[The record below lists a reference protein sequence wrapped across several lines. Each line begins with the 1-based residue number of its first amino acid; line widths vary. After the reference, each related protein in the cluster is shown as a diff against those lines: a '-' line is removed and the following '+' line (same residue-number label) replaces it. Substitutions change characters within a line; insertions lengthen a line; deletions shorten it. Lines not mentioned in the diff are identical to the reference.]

1 MNPVELTKEFVSY
14 NTTSYLSNVA
24 LTKAMAKRMK
34 EAGLTVE
41 SIPYTDP
48 NGVKKLNIVGKKG
61 KGKGGLALMGHND
74 VVPAEGWAWDPFKVI
89 KKGSRIYGRGVADM
103 KGSVACMIAAAAKI
117 DARKLKSPV
126 YVVVTGDEE
135 VNCLGADVVFNKSKV
150 LKDSQVKYGII
161 GEPTLLDVVQSHKGS
176 VKISVTSKG
185 RATHSSMGT
194 GINANHKLI
203 PFLNDILAVDHELQ
217 TNPKYLNTNFTPPH
231 STLNIVIHGG
241 EQASNIT
248 TPESGATINF
258 RAMPGQNLKPLFTKI
273 RNSAKKHGVKISI
286 YDSLK
291 PLDTPTESRIV
302 QEALK
307 VTGKRKPK
315 SVAYGTDGM
324 IFGQNMELVV
334 LGPGNIKQAHTI
346 DEWIEIDQLHKGVDT
361 FGKMIHRLCIE
372 DPA

>member
-1 MNPVELTKEFVSY
+1 MNPVELTKEFVSF
-14 NTTSYLSNVA
+14 NSTSYLSNVEV
-24 LTKAMAKRMK
+24 TNAMAKRMR
-34 EAGLTVE
+34 EAGLKVE
-41 SIPYTDP
+41 RIPYKDP
-48 NGVKKLNIVGKKG
+48 NGIAKLNIVGKKG
-61 KGKGGLALMGHND
+61 RGTGGLAMMGHND
-74 VVPAEGWAWDPFKVI
+74 VVPATGWAWDPFKVV

-103 KGSVACMIAAAAKI
+103 KGSVACMIAAAAQF
-117 DARKLKSPV
+117 DARKLKQPL
-126 YVVVTGDEE
+126 YVVVTADEE
-135 VNCLGADVVFNKSKV
+135 INCAGAAVVFDKSKT
-150 LKDSQVKYGII
+150 LKDSKVRYGII
-161 GEPTLLDVVQSHKGS
+161 GEPTSLDVVQAHKGS
-176 VKISVTSKG
+176 VKISATSKG

-194 GINANHKLI
+194 GINSNHKLV
-203 PFLNDILAVDHELQ
+203 PFLNDILAIDHELK
-217 TNPKYLNTNFTPPH
+217 TNPKLLNHNFVPPH
-231 STLNIVIHGG
+231 STLNMVIHGG

-258 RAMPGQNLKPLFTKI
+258 RAMPGQNLVPLFKKI
-273 RNSAKKHGVKISI
+273 QASAKKHGVEISI

-291 PLDTPTESRIV
+291 PLDTPTDSRIV

-361 FGKMIHRLCIE
+361 FAKMVNRFCIE
-372 DPA
+372 DPK

>member
-14 NTTSYLSNVA
+14 NSTSYLSNLDV
-24 LTKAMAKRMK
+24 TNAMAKRMR
-34 EAGLTVE
+34 EAGLKVE
-41 SIPYTDP
+41 KIPYKDP
-48 NGVKKLNIVGKKG
+48 NGVAKLNIVGKKG
-61 KGKGGLALMGHND
+61 RGTGGLAMMGHND
-74 VVPAEGWAWDPFKVI
+74 VVPATGWAWDPFKVV

-103 KGSVACMIAAAAKI
+103 KGSVACMIAAAAQF
-117 DARKLKSPV
+117 DAKKLKQPI

-135 VNCLGADVVFNKSKV
+135 INCAGAAVVFKESKV
-150 LKDSQVKYGII
+150 LKESKVRYGII
-161 GEPTLLDVVQSHKGS
+161 GEPTSLDVVQAHKGS

-194 GINANHKLI
+194 GINSNHKLV
-203 PFLNDILAVDHELQ
+203 PFLNDILAIDHELK
-217 TNPKYLNTNFTPPH
+217 TNPKYLNNNFVPPH
-231 STLNIVIHGG
+231 STLNMVIHGG

-258 RAMPGQNLKPLFTKI
+258 RAMPGQNLQPLFKKI
-273 RNSAKKHGVKISI
+273 RASAKKHGVQISI

-291 PLDTPTESRIV
+291 PLDTPTDSRIV
-302 QEALK
+302 QEALNI
-307 VTGKRKPK
+307 TGKRKPK

-361 FGKMIHRLCIE
+361 FSKMVNRFCIE
-372 DPA
+372 DPQ

>member
-14 NTTSYLSNVA
+14 NSTSYLSNVDV
-24 LTKAMAKRMK
+24 TNAMAQRMR

-41 SIPYTDP
+41 RIPYKDP
-48 NGVKKLNIVGKKG
+48 NGVPKLNIVGKKG
-61 KGKGGLALMGHND
+61 RGKGGLALMGHND
-74 VVPAEGWAWDPFKVI
+74 VVPATGWAWDPFKVV

-103 KGSVACMIAAAAKI
+103 KGSVACMIAAAAQF
-117 DARKLKSPV
+117 DAKTLKRPI

-135 VNCLGADVVFNKSKV
+135 VNCLGADVVFKKSKV
-150 LKDSQVKYGII
+150 LKESQVRYGII
-161 GEPTLLDVVQSHKGS
+161 GEPTSLNVVQAHKGS

-185 RATHSSMGT
+185 RAAHSSMGI
-194 GINANHKLI
+194 GINANHKLV
-203 PFLNDILAVDHELQ
+203 PFLNDILAVDHELK
-217 TNPKYLNTNFTPPH
+217 TNPKYLNKNFTPSH
-231 STLNIVIHGG
+231 STLNMVIHGG

-258 RAMPGQNLKPLFTKI
+258 RAMPGQNLDPLFKQI
-273 RNSAKKHGVKISI
+273 RASAKKHGVEISI
-286 YDSLK
+286 YDALK

-334 LGPGNIKQAHTI
+334 LGPGDIKQAHTI
-346 DEWIEIDQLHKGVDT
+346 DEWIEIEQLHKGVDI
-361 FGKMIHRLCIE
+361 FSKMLNRFCIE
-372 DPA
+372 APE

>member
-14 NTTSYLSNVA
+14 NSTSYLSNVDV
-24 LTKAMAKRMK
+24 TNAMAKRMR

-41 SIPYTDP
+41 RIPYKDP
-48 NGVKKLNIVGKKG
+48 NGVPKLNLVGKKG
-61 KGKGGLALMGHND
+61 RGKGGLAMMGHND
-74 VVPAEGWAWDPFKVI
+74 VVPATGWAWDPFKVI

-103 KGSVACMIAAAAKI
+103 KGSVACMIAAAAQF
-117 DARKLKSPV
+117 DAKTLKKPI

-135 VNCLGADVVFNKSKV
+135 VNCLGTDVIFKKSKV
-150 LKDSQVKYGII
+150 LKDSQVRYGII
-161 GEPTLLDVVQSHKGS
+161 GEPTSLNVVQAHKGS

-185 RATHSSMGT
+185 RAAHSSMGI
-194 GINANHKLI
+194 GINANHKLV
-203 PFLNDILAVDHELQ
+203 PFLNDILAVDHELK
-217 TNPKYLNTNFTPPH
+217 TNPKYLNKNFTPSH
-231 STLNIVIHGG
+231 STLNMVIHGG

-258 RAMPGQNLKPLFTKI
+258 RAMPGQNLNPLFKQI
-273 RNSAKKHGVKISI
+273 RASAKKHGVEISI
-286 YDSLK
+286 YDALK

-334 LGPGNIKQAHTI
+334 LGPGDIKQAHTI

-361 FGKMIHRLCIE
+361 FSKMVSRFCIE
-372 DPA
+372 APE